1 MTRRIGRRTFAA
13 GLTGLA
19 VCLATFG
26 LPGASDAQ
34 QPAAPRRIA
43 VLSVSFS
50 PEGKEAQAF
59 RQGLLDAGYSEG
71 RDVVIEWRFANG
83 NYDRVPGLAA
93 DLVQRKVDVIVVDG
107 TVVAQGVKRATSTI
121 PIVMALVADPVA
133 AGLVTSLA
141 HPGGNV
147 TGLSM
152 MIPELS
158 AKRLH
163 LLKEI
168 DPQLARAAV
177 LWNPASPFHAQVI
190 EELKAASPS
199 LGIELS
205 FIRVQKP
212 EQIDP
217 AFSAVMRAHAQA
229 LYVMEDT
236 VIYTHRMTLLNLVSK
251 ARIPAIYNVRRFVDD
266 GGLISYGT
274 NYDDLFR
281 RSAGYVDKILKGA
294 KPANLPVEQPIKFD
308 LVVNLRTAKALGLTM
323 PQSILL
329 QADEVIK

>member
-1 MTRRIGRRTFAA
+1 MSSLAA
-13 GLTGLA
+13 LA
-19 VCLATFG
+19 
-26 LPGASDAQ
+26 ASRAIVFKPQSAYAQ
-34 QPAAPRRIA
+34 QPAAPRRIG
-43 VLSVSFS
+43 VLVVSFS
-50 PEGKEAQAF
+50 PESKEAQAF

-83 NYDRVPGLAA
+83 DYNRVPGLAA
-93 DLVQRKVDVIVVDG
+93 DLVQSKVDVIIADT
-107 TVVAQGVKRATSTI
+107 TVAAQGVKRATSTI
-121 PIVMALVADPVA
+121 PIVMAFVADPVA

-141 HPGGNV
+141 RPGGNV

-158 AKRLH
+158 TKRLH

-168 DPQLARAAV
+168 DPRLARAAV
-177 LWNPASPFHAQVI
+177 LWNPVSPFHVKVI
-190 EELKAASPS
+190 EELKAASPL

-205 FIRVQKP
+205 FISVQKS
-212 EQIDP
+212 EEIDP
-217 AFSAVMRAHAQA
+217 AFSAVIRARAQA
-229 LYVMEDT
+229 LYVIEEP

-251 ARIPAIYNVRRFVDD
+251 ARIPAIYPVRRFVDD

-274 NYDDLFR
+274 NFDDLFR

-294 KPANLPVEQPIKFD
+294 KPADLPVAQPIKFE
-308 LVVNLRTAKALGLTM
+308 LVVNLKTAKTLGITI

-329 QADEVIK
+329 QANEVIR